1 MAVSLGSQ
9 LSKLAAPISE
19 PFAKCL
25 PRLGDWSKNIE
36 GRGGGWVGAFGSVV
50 DKKHM
55 THPHPSAQK

>member
-25 PRLGDWSKNIE
+25 PRLGDWSKNI
-36 GRGGGWVGAFGSVV
+36 GGGGGGSEHLEVWLI
-50 DKKHM
+50 KN
-55 THPHPSAQK
+55 T

>member
-25 PRLGDWSKNIE
+25 PRLGDWSKNI
-36 GRGGGWVGAFGSVV
+36 GGGGRWAGAFGSVV

-55 THPHPSAQK
+55 TQPLPSAQK

>member
-25 PRLGDWSKNIE
+25 PRLGDWSKNI
-36 GRGGGWVGAFGSVV
+36 GGGGGGGPGHLEVWLI
-50 DKKHM
+50 KN
-55 THPHPSAQK
+55 T